1 MGEDTPAELLEGFV
15 MTRPEP
21 TTHVEVT
28 AAASMLSL
36 DPSTLEDLVH
46 AGFLRGRRTCMGD
59 LLIRRAEVEAFASR
73 NRSADRSVVDLTT
86 GFQATATAP
95 APAVDLSPEELFG
108 LLAQR
113 VEPMALRMLRMFSVV
128 FPEAEDWP
136 VERQQRFV
144 NRTRRRFEA
153 ILGVAA
159 AGSGP
164 TDSLYRDLE
173 HIGAAAAHTDAALPQ
188 LLVVLRMS
196 RDLVVQNAVDIVE
209 HEGRHGG
216 FALSLLLTRVLP
228 AMDRLGDALAAGYWE
243 ATLPS

>member
-1 MGEDTPAELLEGFV
+1 MR
-15 MTRPEP
+15 RPEP
-21 TTHVEVT
+21 TTHVDVT

-36 DPSTLEDLVH
+36 DPGTLEDLVH

-59 LLIRRAEVEAFASR
+59 LLIRRAEVEAFVSR
-73 NRSADRSVVDLTT
+73 NRSADRAVVDLTT
-86 GFQATATAP
+86 GFQAAP
-95 APAVDLSPEELFG
+95 EPAGDLTPEELFD

-144 NRTRRRFEA
+144 DRTRGRFEA

-159 AGSGP
+159 AGAGP

>member
-1 MGEDTPAELLEGFV
+1 MKRT
-15 MTRPEP
+15 EP
-21 TTHVEVT
+21 TTHLDP
-28 AAASMLSL
+28 AAASELLSL
-36 DPSTLEDLVH
+36 SPGALEELVA
-46 AGFLRGRRTCMGD
+46 AGYLRARRSCTGD
-59 LLIRRAEVEAFASR
+59 LYFRRAELEAFATR
-73 NRSADRSVVDLTT
+73 NRGRDRTVVDLT
-86 GFQATATAP
+86 AAAP
-95 APAVDLSPEELFG
+95 SGAAGDLTPEELFE
-108 LLAQR
+108 LLGRR
-113 VEPMALRMLRMFSVV
+113 VEPMALRMLKMFAVV

-136 VERQQRFV
+136 VERQRRFV
-144 NRTRRRFEA
+144 ARTRGRFEA

-173 HIGAAAAHTDAALPQ
+173 HIGAAAAHTDAGLPE

>member
-1 MGEDTPAELLEGFV
+1 MHTPEPLEGFAV
-15 MTRPEP
+15 NRHEP
-21 TTHVEVT
+21 TTHLDPA
-28 AAASMLSL
+28 AAASLLSIS
-36 DPSTLEDLVH
+36 PAALEELVD
-46 AGFLRGRRTCMGD
+46 AGWLRARRSCMGGLLLRRT
-59 LLIRRAEVEAFASR
+59 EVEAFAAR
-73 NRSADRSVVDLTT
+73 NRAPERTVVDLTAA
-86 GFQATATAP
+86 GPVPGPVADAAG
-95 APAVDLSPEELFG
+95 DLTPEELFQ
-108 LLAQR
+108 LLGRR
-113 VEPMALRMLRMFSVV
+113 VEPMALRMLRMFAVV

-136 VERQQRFV
+136 AERQQRFV
-144 NRTRRRFEA
+144 TQTRARFEA

-243 ATLPS
+243 AMLPS